1 MVFAIAALFL
11 QLTPSVAAVPDA
23 AATPIVQMAVPIEPL
38 PVQPRD
44 LPKAASSRPTS
55 TENVAPTMTAIS
67 MNSGAQNSQSLSTLR
82 VPDAPTAK
90 PERVIAAEGMPS
102 RKSWLILS
110 IAQYSAATFDAYST
124 RQAVESGA
132 VEADPFMRPFAHSD
146 AIYAAIQ
153 VGPTILDYVSHRM
166 QRSQNNFLRRTW
178 WVPQSA
184 STGLFLF
191 SGVHNM
197 HIANQ

>member
-1 MVFAIAALFL
+1 MVLAIAALFL
-11 QLTPSVAAVPDA
+11 QLAPTVAASPDTAVTPFAEVSASSEPLPAQPADLPDA
-23 AATPIVQMAVPIEPL
+23 ASIRSA
-38 PVQPRD
+38 
-44 LPKAASSRPTS
+44 S
-55 TENVAPTMTAIS
+55 TENAAPTMTAIS

-90 PERVIAAEGMPS
+90 PERVVAVEGMPS

-110 IAQYSAATFDAYST
+110 IAEHSAATFDAYST
-124 RQAVESGA
+124 RQAVETGA
-132 VEADPFMRPFAHSD
+132 VETDPFLRPFAHSD

-153 VGPTILDYVSHRM
+153 VGPAILDYVSHRM
-166 QRSQNNFLRRTW
+166 QRSDNNFLRRTW

-197 HIANQ
+197 NIANR